1 MIGRS
6 EKVEFPGAQGGFLA
20 GRLDLPMGRP
30 RAYAL
35 FAHCFTCSKDIF
47 AASRVSQGL
56 ADHGIAVLRFDF
68 TGLGASEG
76 EFANT
81 NFSSNV
87 DDLAAAAAFLREH
100 YEAPTLLVGHSLG
113 GAAVL
118 KAAASVPEAR
128 AVATIGA
135 PSDPDHVKHNFHAHL
150 DEIESEGEA
159 EVSLAGRPFRI
170 KKQFLEDIAVQSL
183 HDSVAALRKALLVMH
198 SPLDETVSID
208 NASAIFLAA
217 KHPKSFVSLDHADH
231 LLTRR
236 ADAMY
241 AAEVLAAWA
250 SRFLPAV
257 ESADLRN
264 APPGEVTVRE
274 AGEGTFPNLVA
285 AGRHRLRADEPEKV
299 GGTDTGPDPYSF
311 LLTSLGA
318 CTSMTIRLYADRKGY
333 PLDRAEVRLKH
344 SKVHAK
350 DCAECE
356 TQTGK
361 VDLIEREIELLG
373 DLTEEQ
379 RADLLRIADRCPVH
393 RTLHSEIHVATKLA
407 D

>member
-6 EKVEFPGAQGGFLA
+6 EKVEFRGAQGGLLA
-20 GRLDLPMGRP
+20 GRLDLPVGRP

-56 ADHGIAVLRFDF
+56 AEHGIAVLRFDF

-87 DDLAAAAAFLREH
+87 QDLVAAAAFLREH
-100 YEAPTLLVGHSLG
+100 YTAPMLLVGHSLG

-135 PSDPDHVKHNFHAHL
+135 PSDPEHVKHNFDAHL
-150 DEIESEGEA
+150 DEIETTGEA

-170 KKQFLEDIAVQSL
+170 KKQLLEDIAAQRL
-183 HDSVAALRKALLVMH
+183 RDSVAALRKALLVMH
-198 SPLDETVSID
+198 SPLDNTVSID

-217 KHPKSFVSLDHADH
+217 KHPKSFVSLDNADH

-236 ADAMY
+236 ADAIY
-241 AAEVLAAWA
+241 AADVLAAWA
-250 SRFLPAV
+250 GRFLPA
-257 ESADLRN
+257 EDGGHLGN
-264 APPGEVTVRE
+264 PPPGEVTVRE

-285 AGRHRLRADEPEKV
+285 AGRHRLRADEPESV

-311 LLTSLGA
+311 LLTSLGS

-333 PLDRAEVRLKH
+333 PLERAEVRLKH

-356 TQTGK
+356 TQSGK
-361 VDLIEREIELLG
+361 VDVIEREIELLG
-373 DLTEEQ
+373 DLTEAQ

-393 RTLHSEIHVATKLA
+393 RTLHSEISVRTTLKE
-407 D
+407 